1 MRRLIVA
8 LGVGAA
14 FAASIVGAGGAR
26 ETAAFTCPKDA
37 ATKGTQ
43 NWVRNYQGFRGSTWC
58 NDGAKVTVKVGA
70 ATVALSNGVCTKTKA
85 GKYLQFGTRVSPLSK
100 RKPADPPGVF
110 VNDPTRV
117 SGLEDWAE
125 IGKGTIKWQENVKIA
140 WTGAL
145 KGTFSGT
152 EGQWIDNVF
161 TQVKAQ
167 GTFTCKRLVTVNA

>member
-1 MRRLIVA
+1 MWRLVAA
-8 LGVGAA
+8 LGVGAICA
-14 FAASIVGAGGAR
+14 VSIVGAGSAH
-26 ETAAFTCPKDA
+26 ETATFTCPKNA

-70 ATVALSNGVCTKTKA
+70 ATVTLSNGICTKTKA

-100 RKPADPPGVF
+100 RKAADPPGVF
-110 VNDPTRV
+110 VNDPTPA

-125 IGKGTIKWQENVKIA
+125 IGKGTVKWQENVKIT
-140 WTGAL
+140 WTAAL
-145 KGTFSGT
+145 KGRFSGV
-152 EGQWIDNVF
+152 EGQWIDDVF

-167 GTFTCKRLVTVNA
+167 GTFTCKRLVPVNA